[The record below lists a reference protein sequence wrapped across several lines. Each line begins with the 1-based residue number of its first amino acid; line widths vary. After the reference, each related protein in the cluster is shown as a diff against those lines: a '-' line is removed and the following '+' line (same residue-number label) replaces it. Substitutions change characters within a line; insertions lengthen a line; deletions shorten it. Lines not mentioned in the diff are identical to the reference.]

1 MEFNYAEPT
10 ITIPQK
16 RFEEL
21 IKKEERINIAVERIC
36 NDEFCKTEDI
46 LRILGTQQAL
56 KRAKEI
62 KDEEVRQ
69 HEEYLNNRTRGEEK
83 KQ

>member
-21 IKKEERINIAVERIC
+21 IKKEERINIAVERIR

-46 LRILGTQQAL
+46 LRTLGTEQAL

-69 HEEYLNNRTRGEEK
+69 HEEYLNNRIRGEEK